1 MDLAKSCNLLD
12 LNKKN
17 LNANII
23 KKAYHKK
30 ALIYHPDK
38 NNNKT
43 NLEFLE
49 IKKAYENL
57 NKYIE
62 DNPNENIDSFNPQFL
77 STFFSK
83 FINLDKDKIQFLK
96 DNLLIIFNET
106 SLKIL
111 KQIDEDNCLKII
123 KYIEEY
129 KDLFEISNSYLER
142 ILNIKEEILSKK
154 EIIILN
160 PSINNLLNGD
170 IYIFNLKEQYCVPL
184 WHNQVEFDNNIIV
197 KIIPQL
203 NNSIN
208 IDENN
213 NLYFDHSVNIK
224 DLIDRKNYS
233 IPFYNLNLNVNVEKI
248 KFKTFQTLVFEKMG
262 IPKINL
268 NDLFS
273 IQNKSNIYINL
284 QIIF

>member
-1 MDLAKSCNLLD
+1 MDLAKSCILLD

-38 NNNKT
+38 TNNRT

-62 DNPNENIDSFNPQFL
+62 ENPNENIDSFNPQFL

-83 FINLDKDKIQFLK
+83 FINLDKDKIQYLK
-96 DNLLIIFNET
+96 DNLLVIFNET

-129 KDLFEISNSYLER
+129 KDLFEISNNYLER

-203 NNSIN
+203 DKSIT

-224 DLIDRKNYS
+224 DLIDSKIYS
-233 IPFYNLNLNVNVEKI
+233 IQFFDLNLNVMVEKI
-248 KFKTFQTLVFEKMG
+248 KIKTFQTLVFEKMG
-262 IPKINL
+262 IPKIDL

>member
-1 MDLAKSCNLLD
+1 MDLAKSCILLD

-38 NNNKT
+38 TNNRT

-62 DNPNENIDSFNPQFL
+62 ENPNENIDSFNPQFL

-83 FINLDKDKIQFLK
+83 FINLDKDKIQYLK
-96 DNLLIIFNET
+96 DNLLVIFNET

-129 KDLFEISNSYLER
+129 KDLFEISNNYLER

-203 NNSIN
+203 DKSIT

-224 DLIDRKNYS
+224 DLIDSKIYS
-233 IPFYNLNLNVNVEKI
+233 IQFFDLNLNVMVEKI
-248 KFKTFQTLVFEKMG
+248 KIKTFQTLVFEK
-262 IPKINL
+262 
-268 NDLFS
+268 
-273 IQNKSNIYINL
+273 
-284 QIIF
+284 

>member
-1 MDLAKSCNLLD
+1 MDLAKSCILLD

-38 NNNKT
+38 TNNKT

-62 DNPNENIDSFNPQFL
+62 DNPNENIDSLNPQFL
-77 STFFSK
+77 STFFSR

-96 DNLLIIFNET
+96 DNLLVIFDET

-129 KDLFEISNSYLER
+129 KDLLEISNNYLER

-154 EIIILN
+154 KIIILN

-170 IYIFNLKEQYCVPL
+170 IYIFNLNEQYCVPL

-197 KIIPQL
+197 KIIPLL
-203 NNSIN
+203 NNSIT

-213 NLYFDHSVNIK
+213 NLYFDYSVNIK
-224 DLIDRKNYS
+224 NLIDVQMYS
-233 IPFYNLNLNVNVEKI
+233 IPFFDLNLKVNVEKI
-248 KFKTFQTLVFEKMG
+248 KFKSFQSLVFEKMG
-262 IPKINL
+262 IPKIDL

>member
-1 MDLAKSCNLLD
+1 MDLAKSCILLD
-12 LNKKN
+12 LNKKK

-38 NNNKT
+38 TNNKT

-49 IKKAYENL
+49 IKKAYDNL

-62 DNPNENIDSFNPQFL
+62 DNPNENIDSFDPKFL
-77 STFFSK
+77 STLFSK
-83 FINLDKDKIQFLK
+83 FINFDKDKIQFLK
-96 DNLLIIFNET
+96 DNLLVIFNET
-106 SLKIL
+106 TLKIL

-129 KDLFEISNSYLER
+129 KDLLEISNNYLER

-170 IYIFNLKEQYCVPL
+170 IYIFNLNEQYCVPL
-184 WHNQVEFDNNIIV
+184 WHNLVEFDNNIIV
-197 KIIPQL
+197 KIIPNL
-203 NNSIN
+203 DNSIN
-208 IDENN
+208 VDENN

-224 DLIDRKNYS
+224 NLIDSHTYS
-233 IPFYNLNLNVNVEKI
+233 IKFFDLNLTVNVEKI
-248 KFKTFQTLVFEKMG
+248 KFKSFQTLVFEKMG
-262 IPKINL
+262 IPKIDL

-273 IQNKSNIYINL
+273 IQHKSNIYINL

>member
-1 MDLAKSCNLLD
+1 MDLAKSCILLD

-38 NNNKT
+38 TNNRT

-62 DNPNENIDSFNPQFL
+62 ENPNENIDSFNPQFL

-83 FINLDKDKIQFLK
+83 FINLDKDKIQYLK
-96 DNLLIIFNET
+96 DNLLVIFNET

-129 KDLFEISNSYLER
+129 KDLFEISNNYLER

-197 KIIPQL
+197 KIIL
-203 NNSIN
+203 
-208 IDENN
+208 
-213 NLYFDHSVNIK
+213 
-224 DLIDRKNYS
+224 
-233 IPFYNLNLNVNVEKI
+233 
-248 KFKTFQTLVFEKMG
+248 
-262 IPKINL
+262 
-268 NDLFS
+268 
-273 IQNKSNIYINL
+273 
-284 QIIF
+284 

>member
-1 MDLAKSCNLLD
+1 MDFAKSCTLLD
-12 LNKKN
+12 LNKNN
-17 LNANII
+17 LNSKLI
-23 KKAYHKK
+23 KRAYYKK

-38 NNNKT
+38 TNNKT
-43 NLEFLE
+43 SIEFLE

-62 DNPNENIDSFNPQFL
+62 DNPDENIDSFNPQYL

-83 FINLDKDKIQFLK
+83 FINLDEDKIQYFK
-96 DNLLIIFNET
+96 DNLLVIFNET

-123 KYIEEY
+123 NYIEEY
-129 KDLFEISNSYLER
+129 KDLIEISDNYLER

-184 WHNQVEFDNNIIV
+184 WHNLVEFDNNIIV
-197 KIIPQL
+197 KIIPKL
-203 NNSIN
+203 DNSIN

-224 DLIDRKNYS
+224 NLIDSKIYT
-233 IPFYNLNLNVNVEKI
+233 IKFFDLNLNVNVEKI
-248 KFKTFQTLVFEKMG
+248 KFKTFQTLVFENLG
-262 IPKINL
+262 IPKIDF
-268 NDLFS
+268 NDLLS